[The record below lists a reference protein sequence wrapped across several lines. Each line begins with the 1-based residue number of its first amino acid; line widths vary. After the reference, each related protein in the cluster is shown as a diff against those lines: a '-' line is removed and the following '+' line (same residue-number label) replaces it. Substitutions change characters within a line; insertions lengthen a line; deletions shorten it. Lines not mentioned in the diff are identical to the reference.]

1 MLHIMLNL
9 GWSEEMCEGNMSQHI
24 VFAHADVT
32 PPVGRPYWITVS
44 GLYLLLPCKLA
55 KFSI

>member
-24 VFAHADVT
+24 VFANANVT
-32 PPVGRPYWITVS
+32 PPVGLPYWITAS
-44 GLYLLLPCKLA
+44 
-55 KFSI
+55 